1 MGQGARWDSACY
13 FTLGGTFVALS
24 CLEDALTYAS
34 ICDVTISWADDIDDT
49 TDVQKVNMS
58 NSYQIQGSLPV

>member
-34 ICDVTISWADDIDDT
+34 ICGITISWMMTLMTQQTYRRLI
-49 TDVQKVNMS
+49 MS
-58 NSYQIQGSLPV
+58 NSY